1 MSNKKLRIAFD
12 ASPLLVN
19 KTGVA
24 FYTERL
30 IQQMAAAYP
39 DVEFVGFYYNFLGKR
54 STKHFPQADN
64 ITFIASRFIPS
75 KVIYQLRRWNI
86 EIPFEL
92 LCPTRVDFIL
102 FTNFIGYPRLRK
114 TPAATVVHDLTFV
127 DIPEYTSKKNG
138 SDLRRFTPKEIARSK
153 FVVTVSN
160 FSKQRI
166 VEEYGVNPETILVTP
181 IPPEPAQVYDQQTKD
196 ELIQKVGIT
205 KPFIL
210 FLSTIEPRKNILNL
224 IAAHQE
230 LPPELQ
236 EEYTLVI
243 AGRIGWNCEAEV
255 AKLAEVQEQ
264 GLNIKHLGYVDDR
277 TREALLQSATIM
289 ANASHYEGFGMTL
302 LEAMRYGTPC
312 VISDIPVYHDVAG
325 ESAVYFNQKDPA
337 DIAQKIA
344 ALLQNP
350 EELQKKRVAAK
361 AQADS
366 FSWKTVAAS
375 LHDKIVQ
382 ALRTT

>member
-1 MSNKKLRIAFD
+1 MKNKKLRIAFD

-54 STKHFPQADN
+54 SIKHFPQADN
-64 ITFIASRFIPS
+64 IRFIASRFIPS
-75 KVIYQLRRWNI
+75 KVIYQLRRWHI
-86 EIPFEL
+86 EIPFEV
-92 LCPTRVDFIL
+92 LCPIKVDFIL

-114 TPAATVVHDLTFV
+114 VSTATVVHDLTFV

-166 VEEYGVNPETILVTP
+166 CEEYDVSPNDILVTP

-196 ELIQKVGIT
+196 ELLQKAGVT

-236 EEYTLVI
+236 EKYTLII
-243 AGRIGWNCEAEV
+243 AGRIGWNCDAEV
-255 AKLAEVQEQ
+255 AKLKEVQEQ

-325 ESAVYFNQKDPA
+325 DSAVYFDQKDPA
-337 DIAQKIA
+337 DIAKKITSV
-344 ALLQNP
+344 LQNP
-350 EELQKKRVAAK
+350 DDLEKRRAAAK
-361 AQADS
+361 AQAES
-366 FSWKTVAAS
+366 FSWQTVASS
-375 LHDKIVQ
+375 LYDRIVQ
-382 ALRTT
+382 TL

>member
-1 MSNKKLRIAFD
+1 MSNHPLRIAFD

-30 IQQMAAAYP
+30 ITQMAAEYP
-39 DVEFVGFYYNFLGKR
+39 DAEFIGFYYNFLGRR
-54 STKHFPQADN
+54 STDHFPKAPN
-64 ITFIASRFIPS
+64 VRFVASRFIPS
-75 KVIYQLRRWNI
+75 KVIYQLRRWNL

-92 LCPTRVDFIL
+92 LCPIPVDFIL
-102 FTNFIGYPRLRK
+102 FSNFLGYPRLRR

-138 SDLRRFTPKEIARSK
+138 NDLRRFTPKEIARSK

-166 VEEYGVNPETILVTP
+166 IEEYGVQPDSVLVTP
-181 IPPEPAQVYDQQTKD
+181 IPPEPPVALDQETK
-196 ELIQKVGIT
+196 ERLLQKAGID
-205 KPFIL
+205 KPFML

-224 IAAHQE
+224 IAAHQL
-230 LPPELQ
+230 LPKELQ
-236 EEYTLVI
+236 DQYTLVI
-243 AGRIGWNCEAEV
+243 AGRIGWNCDAEV
-255 AKLAEVQEQ
+255 AKLNEVQAQ
-264 GLNIKHLGYVDDR
+264 GLNIKHLGYVDDQ

-312 VISDIPVYHDVAG
+312 VISDIAVYHDVAG
-325 ESAVYFNQKDPA
+325 SSAVYFDQKDPH
-337 DIAQKIA
+337 DIANKLASTLIDANKLRTLSIA
-344 ALLQNP
+344 A
-350 EELQKKRVAAK
+350 KK
-361 AQADS
+361 QANS
-366 FSWKTVAAS
+366 FSWKTVAHS
-375 LHDKIVQ
+375 LYDKITSV
-382 ALRTT
+382 LHR

>member
-1 MSNKKLRIAFD
+1 MSKPLRVAFD

-30 IQQMAAAYP
+30 ISQMAAEYP
-39 DVEFVGFYYNFLGKR
+39 DVEFIGFYYNFLGRR
-54 STKHFPQADN
+54 STEHFPKAPN
-64 ITFIASRFIPS
+64 IRFVPSKYIPS
-75 KVIYQLRRWNI
+75 KIIYQLRRWNI

-102 FTNFIGYPRLRK
+102 FSNFLGYPRLRK

-166 VEEYGVNPETILVTP
+166 IDEYGVDPNDILVTP
-181 IPPEPAQVYDQQTKD
+181 IPPEPPTILDEHTKS
-196 ELIQKVGIT
+196 ELLHAVGVD
-205 KPFIL
+205 KPFLL

-224 IAAHQE
+224 IAAHQL
-230 LPPELQ
+230 LPRELQ
-236 EEYTLVI
+236 DRYTLVI

-255 AKLAEVQEQ
+255 AKLKEVQAQ
-264 GLNIKHLGYVDDR
+264 GLNIKHLGYVDDQ
-277 TREALLQSATIM
+277 TREALLQSATLM

-325 ESAVYFNQKDPA
+325 DSAVYFDQSNPA
-337 DIAQKIA
+337 DIARALSDVLQDENRLRTLGIA
-344 ALLQNP
+344 A
-350 EELQKKRVAAK
+350 KRQANSFNWRSVA
-361 AQADS
+361 
-366 FSWKTVAAS
+366 TS
-375 LHDKIVQ
+375 LYQKIVQ
-382 ALRTT
+382 AITT